1 VLRVAL
7 IGLSLLC
14 CTSAVVAEEAV
25 GVTGAGRGVG
35 QPVAVQERLAPNGDG
50 PRQVLFLDRSALSLD
65 ADGDVTVED
74 FTFDPALRQGRL
86 AISATAGTLRFVGGS
101 ISKTGDVT
109 IRTPTASVSLQGGI
123 AFVEVQRDGRT
134 AITLGYGV
142 EATVTSNDGATVR
155 LIRPG
160 QTVSVAP
167 QGGIS
172 APSRAEPSALDQL
185 IRRVEGGA
193 GLQPARGAI
202 DQRAG
207 PLPVNR
213 P

>member
-1 VLRVAL
+1 MLRFAL

-14 CTSAVVAEEAV
+14 CTSALVAEEAV

-35 QPVAVQERLAPNGDG
+35 QPVAVQDRLAPTGEG

-65 ADGDVTVED
+65 ADGDITVDE
-74 FTFDPALRQGRL
+74 FAFDPALRQGRL

-109 IRTPTASVSLQGGI
+109 IRTPTASVNLQGGI

-142 EATVTSNDGATVR
+142 EATVTGQDGTTVR

-160 QTVSVAP
+160 ETVSVTP
-167 QGGIS
+167 QGGVS
-172 APSRAEPSALDQL
+172 APSRAEPSTLDQL
-185 IRRVEGGA
+185 IRRVEGG
-193 GLQPARGAI
+193 GGARPGRTAI

-207 PLPVNR
+207 PLPASR